1 MMGVTE
7 RLKAVKNQFCE
18 IAKQNPA
25 LAGIDIDKVL
35 DVGSPARQE
44 YGTGGNV
51 WVPYLHHKTA
61 LKVEGSDEDALA
73 VRSKLENYIASYD
86 GNMSIRRALNPF
98 LDAASQFTA
107 LTLLELGAVKLNVK
121 QPFTYASK
129 NKGPVYVDNRF
140 LVTESKHKG
149 AVASF
154 MAEML
159 DNEVYSEI
167 NMIVGGETAGMAPAE
182 RLAQLINLPYFYV
195 RKEAKQHGK
204 KSTVV
209 GNPAMIKPPALLVE
223 DLITDGGSKL
233 TFIDNMRA
241 EGASCNV
248 VFVIFDR
255 LQGGADA
262 LLRQKACELYSI
274 TDLQQTRKVAVEKGY
289 ISVEDDANIEEY
301 LKDSRKWNLDRG
313 YDWYENNVVVEKA
326 SITTAA
332 TA

>member
-18 IAKQNPA
+18 IAKQDPA
-25 LAGIDIDKVL
+25 LAGIDIDGIL
-35 DVGSPARQE
+35 HVGNPDHQE

-51 WVPYLHHKTA
+51 WIPYLHHQTA
-61 LKVEGSDEDALA
+61 LEVEGDDDDAIK
-73 VRSKLENYIASYD
+73 VRSKVKEYLSSYE
-86 GNMSIRRALNPF
+86 GAMTIRRALNPF

-121 QPFTYASK
+121 EPFTYASK

-149 AVASF
+149 AIASF
-154 MAEML
+154 MAEMR

-182 RLAQLINLPYFYV
+182 RLAQLVNLPYFYV

-209 GNPAMIKPPALLVE
+209 GNPTKIKPPALLVE

-241 EGASCNV
+241 EGANCNV

-301 LKDSRKWNLDRG
+301 LKDPRKWNLSHG
-313 YDWYENNVVVEKA
+313 FDWYENNVIAEKGWTRPVPA
-326 SITTAA
+326 
-332 TA
+332 